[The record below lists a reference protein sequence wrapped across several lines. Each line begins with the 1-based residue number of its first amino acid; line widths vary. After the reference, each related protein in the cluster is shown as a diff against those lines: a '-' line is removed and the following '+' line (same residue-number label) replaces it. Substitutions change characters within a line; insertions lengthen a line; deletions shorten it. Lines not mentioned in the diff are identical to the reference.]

1 MFTTKA
7 KELTLNTITS
17 DWAPL
22 LESTSRKTGA
32 VLALLFTL
40 GFVCGRLIHDWNDEL
55 TGFVVT
61 LLGLKASAWFKGKET
76 ASEAA
81 PTTKPARQTAEPAP
95 AVVTREVQKA
105 GTAALDLRRLEES
118 LKWRELRRTPVVKL
132 RKIARAHGMSAKE
145 ARVARKAQLVDF
157 LTPLV

>member
-61 LLGLKASAWFKGKET
+61 LLGLKASAWFKGKEP
-76 ASEAA
+76 AA
-81 PTTKPARQTAEPAP
+81 EPVPTPEPARQTAEPVAPPAAP
-95 AVVTREVQKA
+95 AAPVARREV
-105 GTAALDLRRLEES
+105 LDLRQ
-118 LKWRELRRTPVVKL
+118 TPVVKL
-132 RKIARAHGMSAKE
+132 RKIARAHGMSAKD

>member
-32 VLALLFTL
+32 LLALLFTL

-61 LLGLKASAWFKGKET
+61 LLGLRASAFFKGPKGEP
-76 ASEAA
+76 E
-81 PTTKPARQTAEPAP
+81 PEPQPEPARQTAEPVASP
-95 AVVTREVQKA
+95 ERNRV
-105 GTAALDLRRLEES
+105 ALILIALRQ
-118 LKWRELRRTPVVKL
+118 TPVVKL
-132 RKIARAHGMSAKE
+132 RKIAREHGMTAKA
-145 ARVARKAQLVDF
+145 ARVARKADLVAF
-157 LTPLV
+157 LAPTEASANLTDLEISLGL